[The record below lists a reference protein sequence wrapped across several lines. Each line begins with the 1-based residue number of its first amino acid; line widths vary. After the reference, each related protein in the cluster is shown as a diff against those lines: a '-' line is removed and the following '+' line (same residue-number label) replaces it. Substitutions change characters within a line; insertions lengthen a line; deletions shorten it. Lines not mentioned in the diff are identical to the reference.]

1 MKKET
6 LSNMIEQFINEEIND
21 EKSNNTVKHYEH
33 VFKMFVD
40 FLHNEE
46 VTKKDVIDF
55 KQKMQIN
62 MKPKTVNNYIVVI
75 NKFLKYA
82 AIVDKGYP
90 SRIARTGEYTK
101 LATMGEIE
109 DLTVKNIKMQNRSSL
124 EEVLEPI
131 DLKRLMRWAKKLER
145 MDMYLIM
152 KIIAF
157 TGVRAEELKVFTVEN
172 IQSNYIET
180 KNKGK
185 IRNVILRQDLRREL
199 IKYCK
204 NNNIASGY
212 IFKGKKE
219 GTMIH
224 STTIYKQLKKIAG
237 FAKVKKSKVHAH
249 SFRHLF
255 AIKFIEEGG
264 DISELADILGHS
276 SIETTRI
283 YTMTTDSMKRKRM
296 ERMKY

>member
-6 LSNMIEQFINEEIND
+6 LIKLIDPFIKEEIKD
-21 EKSNNTVKHYEH
+21 EKSKNTVKHYKH
-33 VFKMFVD
+33 VVKMFAD
-40 FLHNEE
+40 SLQNDE
-46 VTKKDVIDF
+46 VTKTDVIEF
-55 KQKMQIN
+55 KQKMQETL
-62 MKPKTVNNYIVVI
+62 MPKTVNNYIVVT

-82 AIVDKGYP
+82 TTVDAGYP
-90 SRIARTGEYTK
+90 YKIARTGEYTK

-109 DLTVKNIKMQNRSSL
+109 DLRVKNIKMQNKASL

-131 DLKRLMRWAKKLER
+131 DLKRLMRWAKKLNR

-172 IQSNYIET
+172 VKSNNLVV

-185 IRNVILRQDLRREL
+185 IRNVILRNDLRREL
-199 IKYCK
+199 LKFCK
-204 NNNIASGY
+204 DNKITSGY

-219 GTMIH
+219 GTMLH

-237 FAKVKKSKVHAH
+237 YAKVKKSKVHAH

-255 AIKFIEEGG
+255 AIKYMEEGG
-264 DISELADILGHS
+264 NIGELADILGHS

-283 YTMTTDSMKRKRM
+283 YLMTTDTMKRKRL
-296 ERMKY
+296 ERMSY

>member
-6 LSNMIEQFINEEIND
+6 LKKMIDSFIEEETSD
-21 EKSNNTVKHYEH
+21 EKAEKTVVHYRH
-33 VFKMFVD
+33 VIELFVD
-40 FLHNEE
+40 SLKNEE
-46 VTKKDVIDF
+46 VTKKDVIAF
-55 KQKMQIN
+55 KQNIQEKF
-62 MKPKTVNNYIVVI
+62 KPKTVSNYIVVV

-82 AIVDKGYP
+82 TTIDAGYP
-90 SRIARTGEYTK
+90 FKIARTGEYTK

-109 DLTVKNIKMQNRSSL
+109 DLRVKNIKMQSKSSL
-124 EEVLEPI
+124 IEVLEPI
-131 DLKRLMRWAKKLER
+131 DLKRLMRWAKKLDR

-152 KIIAF
+152 KIIAY

-185 IRNVILRQDLRREL
+185 IRNVILPQELRREL
-199 IKYCK
+199 LKYCK
-204 NNNIASGY
+204 ENKIDSGY
-212 IFKGKKE
+212 LFKGKKD
-219 GTMIH
+219 GTMLH

-237 FAKVKKSKVHAH
+237 YAKVKKSKVHAH

-255 AIKFIEEGG
+255 AIKYMEEVG

-283 YTMTTDSMKRKRM
+283 YTKTTDSMKRKKI
-296 ERMKY
+296 ERLKY